1 MLLHGYITLIND
13 LYLSAVVFLKWMTDT
28 RKREI
33 QGEKS
38 SSCQNICISTATKL
52 QLPNVRSRVINLPFG
67 TAQIS
72 KSAALSSFQFGSGTV
87 SHDLKNP
94 FTGNSTISSTGKKN
108 YSEKSNVL
116 YSSPV
121 PQPNLKIV
129 CSYNMSIC
137 FMLIGTFF
145 IFRRFPTRVLVVVVL
160 AHTCTLRSPEGGGG
174 VGKGEG
180 DEGVEV
186 GGAGKGEGDEGV
198 RGKE

>member
-52 QLPNVRSRVINLPFG
+52 QLPNVRSRAINLPFG

-72 KSAALSSFQFGSGTV
+72 KSAALSSFQFGSFLITR
-87 SHDLKNP
+87 LKNP

-121 PQPNLKIV
+121 PQPKFKNEEKV
-129 CSYNMSIC
+129 GWGC
-137 FMLIGTFF
+137 
-145 IFRRFPTRVLVVVVL
+145 
-160 AHTCTLRSPEGGGG
+160 GGGERRRWG
-174 VGKGEG
+174 
-180 DEGVEV
+180 
-186 GGAGKGEGDEGV
+186 GGAEV
-198 RGKE
+198 WGKEKTG

>member
-94 FTGNSTISSTGKKN
+94 FTGNSTISSTGKKKIILKN
-108 YSEKSNVL
+108 PMYCIHHQCHN
-116 YSSPV
+116 
-121 PQPNLKIV
+121 PNLKIV
-129 CSYNMSIC
+129 CSYNMSVC
-137 FMLIGTFF
+137 SMLIGTFF
-145 IFRRFPTRVLVVVVL
+145 IFRRFPTRILVVVVL
-160 AHTCTLRSPEGGGG
+160 AHTCTFRSPEGGGG
-174 VGKGEG
+174 
-180 DEGVEV
+180 
-186 GGAGKGEGDEGV
+186 AGK
-198 RGKE
+198 